1 VCHDVNAVEMGDVD
15 TETVD
20 YLVYVGFSLLI
31 AGVLLIAAQII
42 LAFLTL

>member
-1 VCHDVNAVEMGDVD
+1 VCHEVNAVEMGGVD
-15 TETVD
+15 RKTVD

-31 AGVLLIAAQII
+31 AGVLLIIAQMI